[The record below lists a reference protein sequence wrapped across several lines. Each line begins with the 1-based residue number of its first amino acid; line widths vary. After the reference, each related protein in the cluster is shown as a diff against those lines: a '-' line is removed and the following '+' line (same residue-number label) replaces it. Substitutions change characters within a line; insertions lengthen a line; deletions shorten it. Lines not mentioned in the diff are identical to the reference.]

1 MYGFDLVFD
10 FFFLFSFCFSL
21 IKTFSKINIL
31 YFKDFVLSLAK
42 KKKKLIIWANGA
54 SLLTTKLHEVVSR
67 LVFHV
72 AKFSDMHLMMV
83 EYPR

>member
-1 MYGFDLVFD
+1 MVLIWFLI

-21 IKTFSKINIL
+21 IKTFLKINIL
-31 YFKDFVLSLAK
+31 YFKDFVLSLAKK

>member
-1 MYGFDLVFD
+1 M
-10 FFFLFSFCFSL
+10 
-21 IKTFSKINIL
+21 
-31 YFKDFVLSLAK
+31 SLAK
-42 KKKKLIIWANGA
+42 KKKKMSIIWADGA